1 MTENFAFTG
10 KAREYFRVWIVNLFL
25 TVATLGLYSPWAKV
39 RRKRYLHGHTWLAGS
54 NFDYHGDPW
63 AILRGRL
70 VAVAAFLLY
79 TTTAHFSPRAGAA
92 VLLVLMPAVPWLI
105 LRSFAFNA
113 ANTSWRHLRFGFE
126 GRYSG
131 ALRAIAPFALAPL
144 ATLLLPLPEV
154 AGRPTLRNT
163 ALLAA
168 PGVLF
173 GLAYPYARAR
183 LAMLHIGGSRYAGE
197 AFRARVGVGSFYG
210 IYIKAFFVMFA
221 FGALMGIATALLGT
235 LVARRVQ
242 APELL
247 DVAIIVAYVVILATA
262 MGYTQARTANL
273 LMNATRLGGLGLR
286 SKLSAKKLMSL
297 YIGNV
302 LAISATL
309 GLAVPWA
316 VVRTLRYRAACLG
329 MEGDGALDAFAAPR
343 GARAVSAT
351 GEELGEMFALDLSL

>member
-1 MTENFAFTG
+1 VTENFAFTG

-25 TVATLGLYSPWAKV
+25 TVVTLGLYSPWAKV

-79 TTTAHFSPRAGAA
+79 TTTTHFSPRAGAA

-131 ALRAIAPFALAPL
+131 ALRAVAPFALVPL
-144 ATLLLPLPEV
+144 ATLLLPLPEP
-154 AGRPTLRNT
+154 GRPTLRNV
-163 ALLAA
+163 ALILA
-168 PGVLF
+168 PGLMF

-183 LAMLHIGGSRYAGE
+183 LAVLHIGGSRYGGE
-197 AFRARVGVGSFYG
+197 IFRCTVRVRSFYG
-210 IYIKAFFVMFA
+210 IYMKAFFVTLLLALGIGGAVVLLGMFA
-221 FGALMGIATALLGT
+221 
-235 LVARRVQ
+235 ARRVEE
-242 APELL
+242 PELL
-247 DVAIIVAYVVILATA
+247 SLAIIGAYVVVLATGL
-262 MGYTQARTANL
+262 GYSQARTSNL

-286 SKLSAKKLMSL
+286 SKLSAKRLMSL

-302 LAISATL
+302 LAIAATL

-329 MEGDGALDAFAAPR
+329 MEGDGSLDAFAAPR
-343 GARAVSAT
+343 GAQAVSAT

>member
-25 TVATLGLYSPWAKV
+25 TVVTLGLYSPWAKV

-70 VAVAAFLLY
+70 VAVVAFLLY
-79 TTTAHFSPRAGAA
+79 TTTAHFSPRAGAV
-92 VLLVLMPAVPWLI
+92 VLLALMPAVPWLI

-126 GRYSG
+126 GRYVD
-131 ALRAIAPFALAPL
+131 ALRAIAPFALVPV
-144 ATLLLPLPEV
+144 ATLLLPLPDA
-154 AGRPTLRNT
+154 AGRPTLRNV
-163 ALLAA
+163 AVLAA
-168 PGVLF
+168 PGLIF

-183 LAMLHIGGSRYAGE
+183 LALLQIGGSRYAGE
-197 AFRARVGVGSFYG
+197 RFHGRVGARSFYG
-210 IYIKAFFVMFA
+210 IYITAFLVMFA
-221 FGALMGIATALLGT
+221 TSIVLGLAVAAFGRFAGKWLQQPDLLNIGILAAYIVMLAIAT
-235 LVARRVQ
+235 
-242 APELL
+242 
-247 DVAIIVAYVVILATA
+247 
-262 MGYTQARTANL
+262 GYTQARIGNL
-273 LMNATRLGGLGLR
+273 VMNATRLGGLALR
-286 SKLSAKKLMSL
+286 SRLSARRLMRL

-302 LAISATL
+302 LAIVATL

-316 VVRTLRYRAACLG
+316 VVRALRYRAACLSI
-329 MEGDGALDAFAAPR
+329 EGDGALDAFAAPR
-343 GARAVSAT
+343 GMQAVSAT

>member
-25 TVATLGLYSPWAKV
+25 TVVTLGLYSPWAKV

-113 ANTSWRHLRFGFE
+113 ANTSWRHLRFAFE
-126 GRYSG
+126 GRYFD
-131 ALRAIAPFALAPL
+131 ALRAIAPFALVPV
-144 ATLLLPLPEV
+144 ATLLLPLPDQ
-154 AGRPTLRNT
+154 AGRPTARNA
-163 ALLAA
+163 ALLTA
-168 PGVLF
+168 PGLIF

-183 LAMLHIGGSRYAGE
+183 LATLHVGGSRYAGE
-197 AFRARVGVGSFYG
+197 AFHCAVTVRSFYG
-210 IYIKAFFVMFA
+210 IYVKAFFVT
-221 FGALMGIATALLGT
+221 FGSGIVIGVAMALLGMF
-235 LVARRVQ
+235 AAKRAQ
-242 APELL
+242 EPELFS
-247 DVAIIVAYVVILATA
+247 VAIIVAYIVMLATA
-262 MGYTQARTANL
+262 MGYTQARTGNL
-273 LMNATRLGGLGLR
+273 VMNATRLGGLAVR
-286 SKLSAKKLMSL
+286 SRLSAKRLMRL
-297 YIGNV
+297 YVGNV
-302 LAISATL
+302 LAIVATL

-316 VVRTLRYRAACLG
+316 VVRTLRYRAACLC
-329 MEGDGALDAFAAPR
+329 MEGEGSLDAFAAPR
-343 GARAVSAT
+343 GAQAVSAT